1 MITSS
6 KAALD
11 YQALLASIV
20 SSSADAIVSKDLNG
34 IITSWNTAAEAI
46 FGYAAEEIVGQ
57 QVTVLI
63 PPDRLSE
70 EEAILNTIKRGSR
83 VNTFRTIR
91 LRKDGAPVH
100 ISATISPIFDAAGN
114 IIGASKIARDVT
126 EWQRNEDIRTMLM
139 REVVHRSKNML
150 ALVEAIVRQTVRRSS
165 PQDFAKRLS
174 ARLQSMAAS
183 QDLLV
188 QENWAGVPIKTLVKN
203 QLAYVD
209 DLAGSRIVSSGP
221 DLLLS
226 PVGAQALGMAL
237 HELSTNALIFGA
249 LSTEHGQVDLR
260 WNVGTGDTPRFTI
273 SWQETGGPPV
283 TEPTEFGFGQVV
295 LIRMTEATLHG
306 KVTYAFTAE
315 GVTWRLDTPL
325 DAVRAA

>member
-1 MITSS
+1 MSAS
-6 KAALD
+6 QASLD

-20 SSSADAIVSKDLNG
+20 NSSDDAIISKNLDG
-34 IITSWNTAAEAI
+34 TITSWNTGAEKI
-46 FGYAAEEIVGQ
+46 FGFTADEIVGQ
-57 QVTVLI
+57 SIVRLI

-70 EEAILNTIKRGSR
+70 EKAIIQTIKRGHR

-91 LRKDGAPVH
+91 LRKDGEPLH
-100 ISATISPIFDAAGN
+100 ISATISPIFDAAGT

-126 EWQRNEDIRTMLM
+126 QWQRSEDIRTMLM

-150 ALVEAIVRQTVRRSS
+150 ALVEAIVRQTVRRST

-188 QENWAGVPIKTLVKN
+188 QENWAGVPLKTLVKS
-203 QLAYVD
+203 QLGYVE
-209 DLAGSRIVSSGP
+209 DLAGSRIIASGP
-221 DLLLS
+221 DVVLS

-237 HELSTNALIFGA
+237 HELSTNALIYGA
-249 LSTEHGQVDLR
+249 LSTDDGRVDLR
-260 WNVGTGDTPRFTI
+260 WDVAPGEIPRFTL
-273 SWQETGGPPV
+273 SWQETGGPTV
-283 TEPTEFGFGQVV
+283 VEPTDFGFGQVV

-306 KVTYAFTAE
+306 KVSYAFPPQ
-315 GVTWRLDTPL
+315 GITWRLETAL
-325 DAVRAA
+325 DAVRAT